1 MSGDSER
8 VRAFRDR
15 MQTLVA
21 ESARNREAAGQR
33 WQETVKQAEEKA
45 DEQVAKAQKLVERVR
60 ERAAYLR
67 RQEESNEISV
77 GAEIDEEERDP
88 EVERFAQSL
97 RDQQREQER
106 AAASTAQASAA
117 PGAPT
122 SAPGAA
128 PNAAA
133 PGQAPTPGT
142 APPGGGSATGPG
154 AAAPAWQSS
163 WQVQA
168 GRFGRQSAEET
179 EQPAPKRKEP
189 PAAQANGREQQSAPA
204 EAPRPPARRRE
215 PVFDDPVLDDDE
227 DFSNQTWLR

>member
-8 VRAFRDR
+8 VKAFRDR

-21 ESARNREAAGQR
+21 ESARNREATGQR
-33 WQETVKQAEEKA
+33 WQETLNQAEKRA

-77 GAEIDEEERDP
+77 GEEVDEEDRDP
-88 EVERFAQSL
+88 EVERFARSL
-97 RDQQREQER
+97 REQQREQER

-117 PGAPT
+117 SAPT

-128 PNAAA
+128 TNTAA
-133 PGQAPTPGT
+133 PGQPPAPGA
-142 APPGGGSATGPG
+142 APAAAGSASGTSVPG
-154 AAAPAWQSS
+154 AAAPAPQNT

-168 GRFGRQSAEET
+168 GRFGRQGSEESDQSAS
-179 EQPAPKRKEP
+179 KRKER
-189 PAAQANGREQQSAPA
+189 PAAQANGREQRSAPA
-204 EAPRPPARRRE
+204 EAPRTPARRRE
-215 PVFDDPVLDDDE
+215 PVFDDDDE